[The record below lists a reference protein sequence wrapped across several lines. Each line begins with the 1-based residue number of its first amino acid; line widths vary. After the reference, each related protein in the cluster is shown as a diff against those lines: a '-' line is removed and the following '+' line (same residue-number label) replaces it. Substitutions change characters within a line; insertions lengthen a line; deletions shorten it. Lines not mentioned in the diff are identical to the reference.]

1 MRNAIKTALLVLV
14 GLAIGMASTWLWCLS
29 QEESNARRSDLNVRL
44 VAIADRSLL
53 LSLLDRGR
61 PEVARKI
68 FEHDLGEN
76 LAAAET
82 LTGAG
87 VLPWA
92 FPAFAGE
99 FREGLSRAEAY
110 GSAHQLDPLVAEQAR
125 RVRKRLEAQAR
136 RDDPSVSR

>member
-61 PEVARKI
+61 PEVARQI

-110 GSAHQLDPLVAEQAR
+110 GSAHQLDPLVAEPAR